1 MGLQPN
7 YNWGAPP
14 CRYLKVA
21 GEWMVISPN
30 NLVDFHSSTLKL
42 TYVLVEII
50 ILKPLSA
57 RVYVNLLD
65 SNNQMKLM
73 GVVID
78 QSLLYYPLKEMGLYT
93 TLELTPVKLMLIY
106 IYIQTIPSGN
116 GTLRRMTASQDHA

>member
-1 MGLQPN
+1 
-7 YNWGAPP
+7 
-14 CRYLKVA
+14 
-21 GEWMVISPN
+21 MVISPN